1 MSTGDSP
8 ERTVTGNAPARV
20 GWFRYYFA
28 DDRWEWSDE
37 VAMLHGYEPGTITP
51 TTEIVLSHR
60 HPDDREEV
68 ADMLG
73 QIQHTDDADRAY
85 ATRHRIIDTRGR
97 THEIVIIGDRLLDDT
112 GRTIGAR
119 GFCVD
124 MTPSDT
130 QTKAAISS
138 ALAEITENRAAIEQ
152 VKGMLMLI
160 YRVDDDTAFEL
171 LRWRSQEANVKLRLL
186 AEQLIRDYNEL
197 VYDEILP
204 NRATF
209 DHLLLTAHQRM
220 SRSGDTVEQ

>member
-1 MSTGDSP
+1 MMTGD
-8 ERTVTGNAPARV
+8 APARV
-20 GWFRYYFA
+20 GWFRYHFA

-37 VAMLHGYEPGTITP
+37 VAILHGYEPGTVTP
-51 TTEIVLSHR
+51 TTELVLSHR
-60 HPDDREEV
+60 HPDDRTEI
-68 ADMLG
+68 AAMLDE
-73 QIQHTDDADRAY
+73 IQHIDADTERAIS
-85 ATRHRIIDTRGR
+85 TRHRIIDTRGA
-97 THEIVIIGDRLLDDT
+97 THEIVVIGDKLLDEA
-112 GRTIGAR
+112 GGMIGVR

-186 AEQLIRDYNEL
+186 AEQLIRDYHEL
-197 VYDEILP
+197 VYDETLP
-204 NRATF
+204 TRATF

-220 SRSGDTVEQ
+220 SPGSDTVVE